1 MVSTE
6 GRVYMPSNRYTDEE
20 LNTEM
25 IHSASFLR
33 SNLQLGGE
41 GLRVTNHLP
50 CGDIGRLVAFAR
62 LRYGADVVNAAISE
76 HQKRTDAVEEG
87 GCPVCNARLVSEKT
101 VLCEEHQ
108 AIVDAP
114 REDITDKLG

>member
-1 MVSTE
+1 MS
-6 GRVYMPSNRYTDEE
+6 SKRYTDEE

-25 IHSASFLR
+25 NHAASFLR
-33 SNLQLGGE
+33 NNLQLGGE
-41 GLRVTNHLP
+41 GLRMTHHLP
-50 CGDIGRLVAFAR
+50 CGNIGRLVSLAR
-62 LRYGADVVNAAISE
+62 LRYGANVVDAAISE

-87 GCPVCNARLVSEKT
+87 GCPICNARLVSEKT

-114 REDITDKLG
+114 CEDITDKLG